1 MANKHYDEFC
11 EAFLPNLKPLDRQL
25 LGHLSARYN
34 ETKSPPRAYPS
45 LDELKRITGVHE
57 KSISRS
63 FGRLVKQGYIFRIT
77 KARKGWQSEWGL
89 NMPLIRTHKVT
100 DELPI
105 DNKQVTE
112 KSVIGNPTVLY
123 GSPESYPKPIKPIK
137 PTTQL
142 VTDLLSVIPKD
153 KQFNVTSEFVA
164 ILEQLKHYGTSYN
177 DLKADLKVVNWFSIK
192 LPKEFV
198 ISLIKEKL
206 AKPPH
211 YSSEVKPKWCGNC
224 DEETRKLNEWVDVPN
239 GNGSKT
245 QSCLVCNP
253 YLVNKAN
260 GY

>member
-45 LDELKRITGVHE
+45 LNELKRITGVHE

-153 KQFNVTSEFVA
+153 KQFTATPEFVSM
-164 ILEQLKHYGTSYN
+164 LEQLKQHGTSYN
-177 DLKADLKVVNWFSIK
+177 DLKADLKVFNWFSIYA
-192 LPKEFV
+192 PKEFV
-198 ISLIKEKL
+198 ISLLKEKL
-206 AKPPH
+206 SKPPR
-211 YSSEVKPKWCGNC
+211 YSSEIKPKWCGNC
-224 DEETRKLNEWVDVPN
+224 NEETRKLNEWVDVPN

>member
-89 NMPLIRTHKVT
+89 NMPLIRTHRVT

-112 KSVIGNPTVLY
+112 KSAIGNPTVLN
-123 GSPESYPKPIKPIK
+123 GSPTSYPKPNKPIK

-142 VTDLLSVIPKD
+142 FSDLLFVIPKD
-153 KQFNVTSEFVA
+153 KHFEATHKFLSL
-164 ILEQLKHYGTSYN
+164 LEQLKQHGTSYS
-177 DLKADLKVVNWFSIK
+177 DLKADLKGVEWFRIDT
-192 LPKEFV
+192 PRGFV
-198 ISLIKEKL
+198 IHLLKEKL
-206 AKPPH
+206 AKPPR
-211 YSSEVKPKWCGNC
+211 YSPEIKPKWCGKC
-224 DEETRKLNEWVDVPN
+224 DEVSRTLDKPVDIPN
-239 GNGSKT
+239 GNGSRT
-245 QSCLVCNP
+245 IYCLECDP
-253 YLVNKAN
+253 YMVNKAN

>member
-153 KQFNVTSEFVA
+153 KQFNVTPEFVSM
-164 ILEQLKHYGTSYN
+164 IEQLKQHGTSYS
-177 DLKADLKVVNWFSIK
+177 DLKGDLKVLNWFSIHT
-192 LPKEFV
+192 PREFV
-198 ISLIKEKL
+198 IHLIKEKL
-206 AKPPH
+206 AKPPR

>member
-11 EAFLPNLKPLDRQL
+11 EAFLPNLKPLDRQI

-63 FGRLVKQGYIFRIT
+63 LGRLVKQGYIFRIT

-89 NMPLIRTHKVT
+89 NMPLIRTHRVT

-112 KSVIGNPTVLY
+112 KSFIGNPTVLS
-123 GSPESYPKPIKPIK
+123 GSPTSYPKPNKPNK

-142 VTDLLSVIPKD
+142 FNDLLSIIPKD
-153 KQFNVTSEFVA
+153 KHFTATPEFLSL
-164 ILEQLKHYGTSYN
+164 LEQVKQYGTSYN
-177 DLKADLKVVNWFSIK
+177 DLKAHLKVFNWFPIYA
-192 LPKEFV
+192 PKEFV
-198 ISLIKEKL
+198 ISLLKEKL
-206 AKPPH
+206 AKPAR
-211 YSSEVKPKWCGNC
+211 YSSEVKPTWCGNC
-224 DEETRKLNEWVDVPN
+224 DEVSRKLSVPVDIPN
-239 GNGSKT
+239 GNGAKT
-245 QSCLVCNP
+245 IYCLKCDP
-253 YLVNKAN
+253 FIVNRLN

>member
-137 PTTQL
+137 PTAQL
-142 VTDLLSVIPKD
+142 FEDLLSVIPKD
-153 KQFNVTSEFVA
+153 KHFNATPEFVA
-164 ILEQLKHYGTSYN
+164 TLEQLKHYGTSYI
-177 DLKADLKVVNWFSIK
+177 DLKAHLRGFNWFPIFA
-192 LPKEFV
+192 PKEFV
-198 ISLIKEKL
+198 ISLVKEKL
-206 AKPPH
+206 AKPPR
-211 YSSEVKPKWCGNC
+211 YSSEVRPKWCGNC
-224 DEETRKLNEWVDVPN
+224 DEATRKLSEPVDIPN
-239 GNGSKT
+239 GNGSVT
-245 QSCLVCNP
+245 FSCLKCDP
-253 YLVNKAN
+253 YMVNKAS

>member
-1 MANKHYDEFC
+1 MGVDSC
-11 EAFLPNLKPLDRQL
+11 
-25 LGHLSARYN
+25 GHLSARYN

-142 VTDLLSVIPKD
+142 FIDLLSVIPKD
-153 KQFNVTSEFVA
+153 KHFTATSEFLSL
-164 ILEQLKHYGTSYN
+164 LEQLKHYGTSYN
-177 DLKADLKVVNWFSIK
+177 DLKADLKVLNWFSIYA
-192 LPKEFV
+192 PKEFV
-198 ISLIKEKL
+198 ISLVKEKL
-206 AKPPH
+206 SKPPR
-211 YSSEVKPKWCGNC
+211 YSSEIKPKWCGNC
-224 DEETRKLNEWVDVPN
+224 NEETRKLNEWVDVPN

>member
-63 FGRLVKQGYIFRIT
+63 FGRLVRQGYIFRIT

-105 DNKQVTE
+105 DNEQVTE
-112 KSVIGNPTVLY
+112 KSAIGNPTVLY
-123 GSPESYPKPIKPIK
+123 GSPQSYPKPIKPIK

-153 KQFNVTSEFVA
+153 KQFTATPEFVSM
-164 ILEQLKHYGTSYN
+164 LEQLKQHGTSYN
-177 DLKADLKVVNWFSIK
+177 DLKATLKVFNWFPIFA
-192 LPKEFV
+192 PKEFV
-198 ISLIKEKL
+198 ISLVKEKL
-206 AKPPH
+206 SKPPR

>member
-11 EAFLPNLKPLDRQL
+11 EAFLPNLKPLDRHL

-224 DEETRKLNEWVDVPN
+224 DEETRKFNEWVDVPK

>member
-11 EAFLPNLKPLDRQL
+11 EAFLPNLKPLDRHL

-63 FGRLVKQGYIFRIT
+63 LGRLVKQGYIFRIT

-112 KSVIGNPTVLY
+112 KSAIGNPTVLY

-153 KQFNVTSEFVA
+153 KQFTATPEFVSM
-164 ILEQLKHYGTSYN
+164 LEQLKQHGTSYN
-177 DLKADLKVVNWFSIK
+177 DLKAHLKGFNWFGIDT
-192 LPKEFV
+192 PKGFI
-198 ISLIKEKL
+198 ISLVKKKL
-206 AKPPH
+206 AEPPH

>member
-153 KQFNVTSEFVA
+153 KQFNVTSEFVSM
-164 ILEQLKHYGTSYN
+164 LEQLKQHGTSYN
-177 DLKADLKVVNWFSIK
+177 DLKADLKVLNWFPIHT
-192 LPKEFV
+192 PREFV
-198 ISLIKEKL
+198 IHLLKQKL
-206 AKPPH
+206 AKPPR
-211 YSSEVKPKWCGNC
+211 YSSEIKPKWCGNC
-224 DEETRKLNEWVDVPN
+224 NEATRKLNYLVDIPN
-239 GNGSKT
+239 GNGST
-245 QSCLVCNP
+245 TYSCLECDP
-253 YLVNKAN
+253 YMVNKAN

>member
-11 EAFLPNLKPLDRQL
+11 EAFLPNLKLLDRQL

-45 LDELKRITGVHE
+45 LDELKRITGAHE

-153 KQFNVTSEFVA
+153 KQFTATPEFVSM
-164 ILEQLKHYGTSYN
+164 LEQLKQHGTSYN
-177 DLKADLKVVNWFSIK
+177 DLKADLKVFNWFSIYA
-192 LPKEFV
+192 PKEFV
-198 ISLIKEKL
+198 ISLLKEKL
-206 AKPPH
+206 SKPPR
-211 YSSEVKPKWCGNC
+211 YSSEIKPKWCGNC
-224 DEETRKLNEWVDVPN
+224 NEATRKLNYLVDIPN
-239 GNGSKT
+239 GNGST
-245 QSCLVCNP
+245 TYSCLECDP
-253 YLVNKAN
+253 YMVNKAN

>member
-34 ETKSPPRAYPS
+34 ETKTPPRAYPS
-45 LDELKRITGVHE
+45 LNELKRITGDHE

-153 KQFNVTSEFVA
+153 KQFTATPEFVSM
-164 ILEQLKHYGTSYN
+164 LEQLKQYGTSYN
-177 DLKADLKVVNWFSIK
+177 DLKGDLKVLNWFSIYA
-192 LPKEFV
+192 PKEFV
-198 ISLIKEKL
+198 ISLVQKKL
-206 AKPPH
+206 SEPPR
-211 YSSEVKPKWCGNC
+211 YSSEVKPEWCGKC
-224 DEETRKLNEWVDVPN
+224 DEVSRKLNEPVDIPN

-245 QSCLVCNP
+245 IYCLECDP
-253 YLVNKAN
+253 YMVNKAN

>member
-112 KSVIGNPTVLY
+112 KSAIGNPTVLY

-153 KQFNVTSEFVA
+153 KQFTATPEFVSM
-164 ILEQLKHYGTSYN
+164 LEQLKQYGTSYN
-177 DLKADLKVVNWFSIK
+177 DLKGDLKVLNWFSIHT
-192 LPKEFV
+192 PREFV
-198 ISLIKEKL
+198 IHLLKEKL
-206 AKPPH
+206 AKPPR
-211 YSSEVKPKWCGNC
+211 YSSEVKPKWCGKC
-224 DEETRKLNEWVDVPN
+224 DEVSRKLNEPVDIPN
-239 GNGSKT
+239 SNGAT
-245 QSCLVCNP
+245 TYSCLECDP

>member
-153 KQFNVTSEFVA
+153 KQFTATPEFVSM
-164 ILEQLKHYGTSYN
+164 LEQLKQYGTSYN
-177 DLKADLKVVNWFSIK
+177 DLKGDLKVLNWFSIYA
-192 LPKEFV
+192 PKEFV
-198 ISLIKEKL
+198 ISLVKEKL
-206 AKPPH
+206 SKPPR
-211 YSSEVKPKWCGNC
+211 YSSEIKPKWCGNC
-224 DEETRKLNEWVDVPN
+224 NEETRKLNEWVDVPN

>member
-1 MANKHYDEFC
+1 M
-11 EAFLPNLKPLDRQL
+11 
-25 LGHLSARYN
+25 
-34 ETKSPPRAYPS
+34 
-45 LDELKRITGVHE
+45 KRITGVHE

-142 VTDLLSVIPKD
+142 FNDLLSVIPKD
-153 KQFNVTSEFVA
+153 KHFTAKPEFLSL
-164 ILEQLKHYGTSYN
+164 LEQLKQYGTSYN
-177 DLKADLKVVNWFSIK
+177 DLKAHLKGVNWFGIN

-198 ISLIKEKL
+198 ISLLKEKL
-206 AKPPH
+206 AKPPR
-211 YSSEVKPKWCGNC
+211 YSPEIKPKWCGKC
-224 DEETRKLNEWVDVPN
+224 DEVSRTLDKPVDIPN
-239 GNGSKT
+239 GNGSRT
-245 QSCLVCNP
+245 IYCLECDP
-253 YLVNKAN
+253 YMVNKAN

>member
-11 EAFLPNLKPLDRQL
+11 EAFLPNLKPLDRHL

-63 FGRLVKQGYIFRIT
+63 LGRLVKQGYIFRIT

-112 KSVIGNPTVLY
+112 KSAIGNPTVLY

-153 KQFNVTSEFVA
+153 KQFTATPEFVSM
-164 ILEQLKHYGTSYN
+164 LEQLKQYGTSYN
-177 DLKADLKVVNWFSIK
+177 DLKGDLKVLNWFSIHT
-192 LPKEFV
+192 PREFV
-198 ISLIKEKL
+198 IHLLKEKL
-206 AKPPH
+206 AKPPR

>member
-45 LDELKRITGVHE
+45 LNELKRITGVHE

-142 VTDLLSVIPKD
+142 FNDLLSVMPKD
-153 KQFNVTSEFVA
+153 KHFEATHEFLSS
-164 ILEQLKHYGTSYN
+164 LEQLKQHGTSYN
-177 DLKADLKVVNWFSIK
+177 DLKGDLKVLNWFSIYA
-192 LPKEFV
+192 PKEFV
-198 ISLIKEKL
+198 ISLVKEKL
-206 AKPPH
+206 SKPPR

>member
-45 LDELKRITGVHE
+45 LNELKRITGVHE

-153 KQFNVTSEFVA
+153 KQFTATPEFVSM
-164 ILEQLKHYGTSYN
+164 LEQLKKHGTSYN
-177 DLKADLKVVNWFSIK
+177 DLKADLKVLNWFSIYA
-192 LPKEFV
+192 PKEFV
-198 ISLIKEKL
+198 ISLVKEKL
-206 AKPPH
+206 SKPPR

-224 DEETRKLNEWVDVPN
+224 DEASRKLNEPVDIPN

-245 QSCLVCNP
+245 IYCLECDP
-253 YLVNKAN
+253 YMVNKAN

>member
-45 LDELKRITGVHE
+45 LNELKRITGVHE

-153 KQFNVTSEFVA
+153 KQFTATPEFVSM
-164 ILEQLKHYGTSYN
+164 LEQLKQYGTSYN
-177 DLKADLKVVNWFSIK
+177 DLKGDLKVLNWFSIHT
-192 LPKEFV
+192 PREFV
-198 ISLIKEKL
+198 IHLLKEKL
-206 AKPPH
+206 AKPPR

>member
-142 VTDLLSVIPKD
+142 VTDLLSVIPTD
-153 KQFNVTSEFVA
+153 KQFTATPEFVSM
-164 ILEQLKHYGTSYN
+164 LEQLKQYGTSYN
-177 DLKADLKVVNWFSIK
+177 DLKGDLKVLNWFPIHT
-192 LPKEFV
+192 PREFV
-198 ISLIKEKL
+198 IHLLKQKL